1 MDEQTVGAILEAEH
15 RSIDED
21 IVRFGNGEMPDEAF
35 RASMDLLR
43 RHIYVEEAMMFP
55 QLREAGLVMPIMVM
69 EREHGEI
76 WSVLDAL
83 QTAITDGSAGA
94 DVTGDLEAL
103 TTLLENHNAKEEPIV
118 YPVANRALSSYD
130 ATVIK
135 DFLASGTMP
144 YGWTCARA
152 V

>member
-1 MDEQTVGAILEAEH
+1 MDEQTVGSLLEAEH

-21 IVRFGNGEMPDEAF
+21 IVRFGEGSIPTEEF
-35 RASMDLLR
+35 RRSMGLLR

-76 WSVLDAL
+76 WTLLDAL
-83 QTAITDGSAGA
+83 DAAMAGESADAGPE
-94 DVTGDLEAL
+94 LEAL
-103 TTLLENHNAKEEPIV
+103 ATLLESHNAKEEPIV
-118 YPVANRALSSYD
+118 YPVANTALSSYD
-130 ATVIK
+130 ATVIT
-135 DFLASGTMP
+135 DFLAKGTMP

-152 V
+152 S

>member
-15 RSIDED
+15 RSIDQD
-21 IVRFGNGEMPDEAF
+21 ITRFSKGEMSAEEF
-35 RASMDLLR
+35 RESMDLLR

-83 QTAITDGSAGA
+83 EAAITHGSAGTE
-94 DVTGDLEAL
+94 VISELQAL

-118 YPVANRALSSYD
+118 YPVANTALSSYD
-130 ATVIK
+130 TTVIK
-135 DFLASGTMP
+135 DFLVAGTMP
-144 YGWTCARA
+144 YGWACVRCE
-152 V
+152 